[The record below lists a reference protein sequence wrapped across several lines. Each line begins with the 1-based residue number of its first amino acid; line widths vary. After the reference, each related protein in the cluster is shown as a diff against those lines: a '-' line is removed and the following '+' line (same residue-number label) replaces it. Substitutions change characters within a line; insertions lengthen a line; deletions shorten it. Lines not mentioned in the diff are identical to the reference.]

1 MLSMKP
7 NGAVKND
14 NTRLVEQWAV
24 KRWTSFLKGRVRVV
38 LHSNLNVD
46 ASCSLNSEDG
56 VLVIALVDGVLYQV
70 SPSTEFFIDVQIGT
84 TVDFAISPGFDSNSV
99 GDDAFVSVVLY
110 QGFFQKQNKTKENI
124 AFLFFCL
131 F

>member
-1 MLSMKP
+1 MKP
-7 NGAVKND
+7 NGAIKND

-24 KRWTSFLKGRVRVV
+24 KGWTSFLEGRVRVV

-46 ASCSLNSEDG
+46 ASCFLNSEDG
-56 VLVIALVDGVLYQV
+56 VLVIVLVNGLLYQV

-110 QGFFQKQNKTKENI
+110 QGFLQPKKTKNI
-124 AFLFFCL
+124 AFLFLCL